1 MQVKS
6 LTFNPFQENTY
17 IIYDKTKQCIIIDP
31 GCYENSEK
39 TELVNF
45 IESNNLNTSVGW
57 RNKNERIWNIYA
69 KNEIIRPNG
78 DFEILLFRPGYE
90 ILIKAIEK

>member
-45 IESNNLNTSVGW
+45 IESNNLNPIKLINTHCHIDHILGNQFIS
-57 RNKNERIWNIYA
+57 A
-69 KNEIIRPNG
+69 KYNLDLCIHRKEQQ
-78 DFEILLFRPGYE
+78 F
-90 ILIKAIEK
+90 